1 MRKQTM
7 RLQVENNSTMFVTA
21 NGQITRILI
30 CP

>member
-7 RLQVENNSTMFVTA
+7 RLHVENNSTMFVTA
-21 NGQITRILI
+21 NGQIARIFI